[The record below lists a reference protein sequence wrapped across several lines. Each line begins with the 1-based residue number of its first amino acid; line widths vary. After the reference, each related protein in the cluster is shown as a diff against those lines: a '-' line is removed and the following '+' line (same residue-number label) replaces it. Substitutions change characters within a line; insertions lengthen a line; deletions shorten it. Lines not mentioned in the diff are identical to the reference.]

1 MAKHKI
7 NKKKETK
14 KLITIRS
21 IRWVTKQYREKHLHN
36 KQALSLEQKTEEKWI
51 MRQVNLIVRDEMT
64 LKERELSVDI
74 INQYWL

>member
-36 KQALSLEQKTEEKWI
+36 KQALSLE
-51 MRQVNLIVRDEMT
+51 
-64 LKERELSVDI
+64 
-74 INQYWL
+74 